1 MQENNLE
8 KLELLLKEEFLASNT
23 EKSDKNEDVVF
34 GLDIAEIMEMA
45 TNILNKGG
53 FYIYKE
59 NISDLAPKKLEN
71 HKLCMVVASFNIPK
85 GSSLVE
91 FQTNKLAALED
102 TLEEDTNFVF
112 SAKEDSKESTK
123 LLYFYQKL

>member
-23 EKSDKNEDVVF
+23 EKSNKNEDVVF
-34 GLDIAEIMEMA
+34 GLDIVEIMEMA

-53 FYIYKE
+53 FYIYKG

-71 HKLCMVVASFNIPK
+71 HKLYAVVASFNILK

-102 TLEEDTNFVF
+102 ALEEDTDFVF